1 MNVEGPG
8 STDIIRHFL
17 SENKTLLA
25 MIICEDNLSWKANPA
40 DK

>member
-8 STDIIRHFL
+8 STDIIRHFKG
-17 SENKTLLA
+17 ENKTLLA
-25 MIICEDNLSWKANPA
+25 MISCKTNISWGANPA